1 MLWKPQMHRLGPRLQ
16 KLEGSAP
23 LSTNEITLLY
33 WADGTFIGEMYQ
45 SNMLSSDQVTLKDG
59 S

>member
-1 MLWKPQMHRLGPRLQ
+1 MHKLGPRLQ

-23 LSTNEITLLY
+23 FLTNEITLLY
-33 WADGTFIGEMYQ
+33 WADGTFIGEMYR

-59 S
+59 N

>member
-1 MLWKPQMHRLGPRLQ
+1 L
-16 KLEGSAP
+16 
-23 LSTNEITLLY
+23 TNKITLLY